1 VRRQPIDELTNGFTH
16 SPVALTAGQA
26 LIRQFATSS
35 IQFLFIMPAT
45 DTIAA
50 EGHLIDSGLLS
61 AIFDKI
67 IEFRGTYEIIHFDIG
82 RTNDD
87 PSRIEMRISVA
98 DQAALEDLLQQLTGF
113 GCHPLGERDAL
124 VKPAEKDRCVPDDF
138 YSTTNHRTHVRIGGR
153 WVEVEKQR
161 MDAVI
166 VVSGSRAG
174 CRKLRDV
181 RAGEPVVC
189 GHEGIR
195 VTPEFKERD
204 RLGFA
209 FMSNDVSSERR
220 VEGSVARI
228 AAMMREVKKSGGR
241 IAVVAGPVVVHT
253 GGVEHF
259 AELIRGGYVDVVLA
273 GNALA
278 VHDVEFALLG
288 TSLGI
293 DLQAG
298 AAVEQGH
305 RNHMA
310 AINTINRAG
319 SLRAAVEQGVLKSGV
334 MYELLRS
341 GVDFI
346 LAGSIRDDGPLPD
359 TEMDLVAAQERYA
372 AALANNVHLVLMLSS
387 MLHSIGVGNMLPS
400 WVRVVCVDINPAVVT
415 KLSDRGSQQT
425 VGVVTDVGLFLHRL
439 AEALRA

>member
-1 VRRQPIDELTNGFTH
+1 MAA
-16 SPVALTAGQA
+16 S
-26 LIRQFATSS
+26 
-35 IQFLFIMPAT
+35 
-45 DTIAA
+45 DTIEA
-50 EGHLIDSGLLS
+50 EGHLIDSGHLS

-67 IEFRGTYEIIHFDIG
+67 IEQNASYEILHFDIG

-87 PSRIEMRISVA
+87 SSRIEMRITA
-98 DQAALEDLLQQLTGF
+98 DDQATLDEILQHLTTY
-113 GCHPLGERDAL
+113 GCHPVRERDAL

-138 YSTTNHRTHVRIGGR
+138 YSTTNHRTHVRLNGR
-153 WVEVEKQR
+153 WVEVESQR

-166 VVSGSRAG
+166 VVSGGRAR

-181 RAGEPVVC
+181 SGGELVIC
-189 GHEGIR
+189 GHDGIK

-220 VEGSVARI
+220 VEGSVSRI
-228 AAMMREVKKSGGR
+228 AAMIRDVKAAGGR
-241 IAVVAGPVVVHT
+241 VAVVAGPVVIHT

-259 AELIRGGYVDVVLA
+259 SELIRLGFVDVVLA

-278 VHDVEFALLG
+278 VHDIEFALMG

-293 DLQAG
+293 DLGAG
-298 AAVEQGH
+298 APVEQGH

-310 AINTINRAG
+310 AINAINRAG
-319 SLRAAVEQGVLKSGV
+319 SIAKAVETGVLTSGV
-334 MYELLRS
+334 MYECVTH
-341 GVDFI
+341 GVEYV

-359 TEMDLVAAQERYA
+359 TVMDLVEAQERYA
-372 AALANNVHLVLMLSS
+372 AALSQNVHLVLMLSS

-415 KLSDRGSQQT
+415 KLADRGSTQT

-439 AEALRA
+439 AERLGAPA

>member
-1 VRRQPIDELTNGFTH
+1 MSV
-16 SPVALTAGQA
+16 
-26 LIRQFATSS
+26 
-35 IQFLFIMPAT
+35 T
-45 DTIAA
+45 DTIEA

-67 IEFRGTYEIIHFDIG
+67 IEVKGSYEIITFDIG
-82 RTNDD
+82 KTNDD
-87 PSRIEMRISVA
+87 KSRIQMRVTVNDEA
-98 DQAALEDLLQQLTGF
+98 TLEDLFQQLTTF
-113 GCHPLGERDAL
+113 GAHAVREANAVL
-124 VKPAEKDRCVPDDF
+124 KPAEKDRCVSDDF
-138 YSTTNHRTHVRIGGR
+138 YSTTNHRTHVRLKER
-153 WVEVEKQR
+153 WVEVDKQR

-166 VVSGSRAG
+166 VVSGSQAA

-228 AAMMREVKKSGGR
+228 AAMMRDVKKSGGR

-259 AELIRGGYVDVVLA
+259 SELIRNGFVDVVLA

-278 VHDVEFALLG
+278 VHDVEFALSG

-298 AAVEQGH
+298 APVEQGH

-310 AINTINRAG
+310 AINTVNRAG

-334 MYELLRS
+334 MYECIRHD
-341 GVDFI
+341 VDFV

-359 TEMDLVAAQERYA
+359 TEMDLVSAQEKYA
-372 AALANNVHLVLMLSS
+372 GALANNVHLVLMLSS

>member
-1 VRRQPIDELTNGFTH
+1 MAA
-16 SPVALTAGQA
+16 S
-26 LIRQFATSS
+26 
-35 IQFLFIMPAT
+35 
-45 DTIAA
+45 DTIEA

-67 IEFRGTYEIIHFDIG
+67 IEFKASYEIVDFDIG
-82 RTNDD
+82 KTNDD
-87 PSRIEMRISVA
+87 ASRIKMRINAA
-98 DQAALEDLLQQLTGF
+98 DSAVLDELLQHLTTY
-113 GCHPLGERDAL
+113 GCHPVKERNAVL
-124 VKPAEKDRCVPDDF
+124 KPAEKDRCVPDDF
-138 YSTTNHRTHVRIGGR
+138 YSTTNNRTQVRVGGK
-153 WVEVEKQR
+153 WVDVEQQR

-166 VVSGSRAG
+166 VVSDGRAA

-181 RAGEPVVC
+181 RAGELVVC

-220 VEGSVARI
+220 VEGVVSKI
-228 AAMMREVKKSGGR
+228 ADMMRQVKKSGGR
-241 IAVVAGPVVVHT
+241 IAVVGGPVVVHT

-259 AELIRGGYVDVVLA
+259 SELIRLGYVDVLLA

-278 VHDVEFALLG
+278 VHDIEYALSG

-293 DLQAG
+293 DLIAG

-310 AINTINRAG
+310 AINTVNRAG
-319 SLRAAVEQGVLKSGV
+319 GVREAVETGVLKKGV
-334 MYELLRS
+334 MYECVKH
-341 GVDFI
+341 GVEYV

-359 TEMDLVAAQERYA
+359 TLMDLEEAQNQYS
-372 AALANNVHLVLMLSS
+372 AALANNVQLVLMLAS

-415 KLSDRGSQQT
+415 KLSDRGSSQT

-439 AEALRA
+439 AERLRT

>member
-1 VRRQPIDELTNGFTH
+1 M
-16 SPVALTAGQA
+16 SA
-26 LIRQFATSS
+26 S
-35 IQFLFIMPAT
+35 
-45 DTIAA
+45 DTIEA

-67 IEFRGTYEIIHFDIG
+67 IEFKAAYEILDFDIG

-87 PSRIEMRISVA
+87 ASRIQMRITAV
-98 DQAALEDLLQQLTGF
+98 DTQTLDEILQQLTTF
-113 GCHPLGERDAL
+113 GAHPMRERDAL
-124 VKPAEKDRCVPDDF
+124 TRPAEKDRCVPDDF

-153 WVEVEKQR
+153 WVEVEQQR

-166 VVSGSRAG
+166 VVSGTTAA

-181 RAGEPVVC
+181 RAGEPVIC
-189 GHEGIR
+189 GHDGIR
-195 VTPEFKERD
+195 VTPEFRERD

-228 AAMMREVKKSGGR
+228 SEMMRQVKQSGGR

-259 AELIRGGYVDVVLA
+259 AELIRSGYVQVVLA

-278 VHDVEFALLG
+278 VHDVEFALSG

-293 DLQAG
+293 DLAAG
-298 AAVEQGH
+298 APVEQGH

-319 SLRAAVEQGVLKSGV
+319 GLRPAVEAGVLTSGV
-334 MYELLRS
+334 MYECVKH
-341 GVDFI
+341 GVDYV

-359 TEMDLVAAQERYA
+359 TLMDLVEAQEQYA
-372 AALANNVHLVLMLSS
+372 AALSNNVQLVLMLSS

-400 WVRVVCVDINPAVVT
+400 WVRVVCVEGFG
-415 KLSDRGSQQT
+415 R
-425 VGVVTDVGLFLHRL
+425 
-439 AEALRA
+439 